1 VEPAGDPA
9 VERVGVLNYFRG
21 SGSLVD
27 VAALAEFS
35 FSDLVQQPTRVASVV
50 EERGR
55 VVLRRRNAPD
65 LVLSRASDLT
75 ELAGFARLLSRMVV
89 HLQPAELADTV
100 AEALPW
106 TRYLDDAERAEF
118 VKDLPAVIQDCED
131 LGTFAPLEVYLT
143 QWRDTAALLADPELA
158 DRLTT
163 PIKKPLGKR
172 VTPP

>member
-1 VEPAGDPA
+1 M
-9 VERVGVLNYFRG
+9 RYFRG

-35 FSDLVQQPTRVASVV
+35 FSDLVQQPTRVASAV
-50 EERGR
+50 EEQGR

-75 ELAGFARLLSRMVV
+75 ELAGFARLLSRMVT
-89 HLQPAELADTV
+89 HLPTDELAQTV

-131 LGTFAPLEVYLT
+131 LGTFAPLEVYST
-143 QWRDTAALLADPELA
+143 QWRDTAAILADPELA
-158 DRLTT
+158 DRLKS

-172 VTPP
+172 VTAQ

>member
-1 VEPAGDPA
+1 
-9 VERVGVLNYFRG
+9 LKYFRG
-21 SGSLVD
+21 SGILVD
-27 VAALAEFS
+27 VAALTEFS

-75 ELAGFARLLSRMVV
+75 ELAGFARLLSRMVT
-89 HLQPAELADTV
+89 HLQADELAETV

-106 TRYLDDAERAEF
+106 TRYLNYPERAEL
-118 VKDLPAVIQDCED
+118 VEDLPAVIQDCED
-131 LGTFAPLEVYLT
+131 LGTFVPLEVYLS
-143 QWRDTAALLADPELA
+143 QWRDTASVLADPELA
-158 DRLTT
+158 DRLTS
-163 PIKKPLGKR
+163 PITKPLGKR